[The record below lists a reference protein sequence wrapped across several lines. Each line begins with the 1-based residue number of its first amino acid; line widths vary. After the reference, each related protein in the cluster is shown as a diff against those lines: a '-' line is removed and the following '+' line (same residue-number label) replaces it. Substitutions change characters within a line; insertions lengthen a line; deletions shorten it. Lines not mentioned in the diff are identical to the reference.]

1 MLTHVVLMKFKPGT
15 SDAEV
20 RELETLLNDLPNKV
34 MEIQMFEFGRDV
46 LRSER
51 SYDFALVALFANLP
65 ALERY
70 QKHPDHQPVAAKIKA
85 MCVSLAAVDFYGSDG
100 SATEA
105 GTPEWERD
113 PFERLTR

>member
-1 MLTHVVLMKFKPGT
+1 MLTHVVLMKFHPET
-15 SDAEV
+15 EAAQV
-20 RELETLLNDLPNKV
+20 QELERLLDDLPNKI

-70 QKHPDHQPVAAKIKA
+70 QKHPDHLPVAAKIKA
-85 MCVSLAAVDFYGSDG
+85 MCASLAAVDFYGSDG
-100 SATEA
+100 SAAEA

-113 PFERLTR
+113 PFEMLKR

>member
-15 SDAEV
+15 EDAEI
-20 RELETLLNDLPNKV
+20 RELEKLLNDLPNKI

-46 LRSER
+46 LSSER

-70 QKHPDHQPVAAKIKA
+70 QKHPDHLPVIAKIKA
-85 MCVSLAAVDFYGSDG
+85 MSASLAAVDFYGSDG

-105 GTPEWERD
+105 GAPEWERD
-113 PFERLTR
+113 PFERLKR

>member
-1 MLTHVVLMKFKPGT
+1 MLTHVVLMKFNPGIEE
-15 SDAEV
+15 SEV
-20 RELETLLNDLPNKV
+20 HELERLLDDLPNKI

-70 QKHPDHQPVAAKIKA
+70 QNHPDHLPVAAKIKA
-85 MCVSLAAVDFYGSDG
+85 MCASLAAVDFYGADG

-113 PFERLTR
+113 PFERLKR